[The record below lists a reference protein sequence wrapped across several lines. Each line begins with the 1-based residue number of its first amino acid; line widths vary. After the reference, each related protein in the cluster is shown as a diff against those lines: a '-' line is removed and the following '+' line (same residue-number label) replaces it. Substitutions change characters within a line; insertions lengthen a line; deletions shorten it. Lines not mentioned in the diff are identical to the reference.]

1 MKTNKKSFAARAK
14 DIINRYKRAKFDKT
28 EREELDAALAALA
41 QEQEAYKQA
50 NGIGEYS
57 PENMQAQQ
65 MQAQEMQAQQ
75 GMQQMGY
82 GGMPK
87 YDGISGTSM
96 LPSSIEAFNSMYTI
110 PNYMGAT
117 PQLNASPTLFSSTF
131 NPAERALANYTA
143 PASAAPAI
151 TGKSPLTAMSRAQG
165 VLPSIIGGIASGV
178 GNLALSAMTKPVEMQ
193 ASYTPE
199 QISLARQ
206 RERLSR
212 EANTAQ
218 NIATRGLRGTGSRGA
233 YLAGAGTTAAT
244 INRGLSDALG
254 QSFLT
259 EEQINMEQRGKS
271 QDYRNQVKAM
281 NWQARQQANQ
291 DKQAYRSAAIS
302 TIPSVMTDINRI
314 QSQNALLESL
324 GSQNYAMQPSTGN
337 RVKDILLGRTL
348 YGTLRK

>member
-65 MQAQEMQAQQ
+65 MQAQEMQAQR
-75 GMQQMGY
+75 GVQQFND
-82 GGMPK
+82 GGDINDKPGWADDSAV
-87 YDGISGTSM
+87 YASSVGM
-96 LPSSIEAFNSMYTI
+96 LPMATEDPIVDIDLSQYANHFNT
-110 PNYMGAT
+110 
-117 PQLNASPTLFSSTF
+117 STG
-131 NPAERALANYTA
+131 TA
-143 PASAAPAI
+143 PAVI
-151 TGKSPLTAMSRAQG
+151 GKSPLTAMGRAQG

-233 YLAGAGTTAAT
+233 YLAGAGTTSAT

-259 EEQINMEQRGKS
+259 EEQINMEQRNKA
-271 QDYRNQVKAM
+271 QDYRNQVRAM
-281 NWQARQQANQ
+281 NWQAKTQANQ

-337 RVKDILLGRTL
+337 KVKDILLGRTL